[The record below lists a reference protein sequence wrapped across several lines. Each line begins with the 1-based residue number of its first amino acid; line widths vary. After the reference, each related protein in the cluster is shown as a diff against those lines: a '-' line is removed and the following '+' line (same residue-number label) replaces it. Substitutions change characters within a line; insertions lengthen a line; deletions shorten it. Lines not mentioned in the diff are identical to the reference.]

1 MRESVEQAS
10 LPLITRLS
18 RLPRVVPGLLV
29 LALMLAG
36 AFVPGWGWVF
46 LVVVLAILAWLLY
59 LSWPRL
65 TSPERLMRV
74 AVLAMVVAVI
84 VVRVV
89 PR

>member
-18 RLPRVVPGLLV
+18 RLPRVVPGLVV

-36 AFVPGWGWVF
+36 AFIPGWGWVF
-46 LVVVLAILAWLLY
+46 LVIVLAILAWLAF

-65 TSPERLMRV
+65 RPPERLMRI
-74 AVLAMVVAVI
+74 AVLAMVAAII
-84 VVRVV
+84 VVRVL

>member
-1 MRESVEQAS
+1 M
-10 LPLITRLS
+10 
-18 RLPRVVPGLLV
+18 VPGLLV